1 MVYKEWRKEKGTV
14 SDSFLGFRSNRFGR
28 TAYLATLFVK
38 HKVDLQNFFDETVDE
53 HSNKLVLALS
63 MYLKS
68 EWFTLG
74 CEVYSVF
81 QKIIITPLCELLGID
96 EFSTVVRPDRNW
108 VGIKDFFHTKLIEL
122 NSLIIPVG
130 TVTSAKEKLISRC
143 ATKVVENVERQ
154 LSAIVFFQHDH
165 QMDSEVLEKM
175 KFTPLTNSACESRMA
190 QLDVKIKVTGGSA
203 PVQTIS
209 DKQVV
214 SVNKYLLKD
223 ECSNPQ
229 TI

>member
-1 MVYKEWRKEKGTV
+1 M
-14 SDSFLGFRSNRFGR
+14 
-28 TAYLATLFVK
+28 
-38 HKVDLQNFFDETVDE
+38 
-53 HSNKLVLALS
+53 
-63 MYLKS
+63 
-68 EWFTLG
+68 
-74 CEVYSVF
+74 
-81 QKIIITPLCELLGID
+81 
-96 EFSTVVRPDRNW
+96 
-108 VGIKDFFHTKLIEL
+108 
-122 NSLIIPVG
+122 IIPVG

-209 DKQVV
+209 DQQVV
-214 SVNKYLLKD
+214 FVNKYLLKD

-229 TI
+229 TIKELFCWARNSDEVMEANQLQEEFLGKGKMCKVVAMKAKEVAKE